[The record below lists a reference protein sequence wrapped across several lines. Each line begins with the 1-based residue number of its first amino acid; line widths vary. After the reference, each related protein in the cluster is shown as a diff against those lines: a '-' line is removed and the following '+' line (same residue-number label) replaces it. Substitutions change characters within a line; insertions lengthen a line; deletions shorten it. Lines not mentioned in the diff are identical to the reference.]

1 MNKEEAI
8 KKFEEQIDNYIS
20 LKKGMEGISPHV
32 EEKHNDIPY
41 SAFKNLMVTMRY
53 WDDPYIH
60 EFIAIKTARAVRE
73 NDGYG
78 FKLGV
83 GLTATVMFIGI
94 ILVWKLF
101 LQ

>member
-1 MNKEEAI
+1 MTKEEAM
-8 KKFEEQIDNYIS
+8 KKFEEEIDNYIS
-20 LKKGMEGISPHV
+20 QKKMEGISPYV
-32 EEKHNDIPY
+32 EEKYNDIPS
-41 SAFKNLMVTMRY
+41 SAFKNLLITMRY